1 MEKFYRVTISY
12 WARSY
17 DGDDWIDSENW
28 STFDTREQAEKEF
41 DFIVATGKD
50 KSIISVTL
58 SEINLNRSTA
68 KTLIV
73 DNVLKEH
80 SFLNKKADCK
90 EYCDDWE
97 CAGGCRKEK

>member
-28 STFDTREQAEKEF
+28 STFDTREEAEKEYERK
-41 DFIVATGKD
+41 IATCKD

-58 SEINLNRSTA
+58 SEIHLNRLT
-68 KTLIV
+68 
-73 DNVLKEH
+73 VLKEH
-80 SFLNKKADCK
+80 FFLNKKEIGRAHV
-90 EYCDDWE
+90 
-97 CAGGCRKEK
+97 

>member
-1 MEKFYRVTISY
+1 MEKFYRVTINF

-28 STFDTREQAEKEF
+28 STFDTKEKAENEY
-41 DFIVATGKD
+41 DYIIATVRTIGND
-50 KSIISVTL
+50 KSIISVAL
-58 SEINLNRSTA
+58 SEIHLNRLT
-68 KTLIV
+68 
-73 DNVLKEH
+73 VLKEH